1 VRTVAVVGH
10 ARGHEV
16 LGVRHGYSGLLEAD
30 VIPLDLARVDGISRY
45 GGTILGSSRSK
56 LFPTEEGQA
65 LARARIEGLG
75 LDGLVVIGGNG
86 SLAGAHLLANSRPCR
101 VVGVPASIDN
111 DIGHCGLAIGVDT
124 AVNSIVEA

>member
-1 VRTVAVVGH
+1 MCSAPCCRRHVIARRSWARTKRRCGTSVPCWGPTAAACRSHSSFDQETPMRLAVLTSGGDAPGMNAAVRTVAVVGH

-56 LFPTEEGQA
+56 
-65 LARARIEGLG
+65 
-75 LDGLVVIGGNG
+75 
-86 SLAGAHLLANSRPCR
+86 
-101 VVGVPASIDN
+101 
-111 DIGHCGLAIGVDT
+111 
-124 AVNSIVEA
+124 